1 MGMMSSTTHFDPET
15 ALAQFTSPS
24 VLLPAQ
30 LECTEEQ
37 RGEKRL
43 MLAIAEEA
51 ISTYQRYADSE
62 RRRGQRLFREAEEWF
77 RSTDTT
83 WTFAFQSICHA
94 LGLDADY
101 LRQGLERWKA
111 RHASGRAPVYRFRRV
126 NGRRTSVVAPR
137 AYGPRAATYA
147 ERCAS

>member
-1 MGMMSSTTHFDPET
+1 MMNSTTRFDPEN

-30 LECTEEQ
+30 IEGHDEQ

-43 MLAIAEEA
+43 MFAIVEEA
-51 ISTYQRYADSE
+51 ISTYQRYAGSS

-94 LGLDADY
+94 VGLDANY

-111 RHASGRAPVYRFRRV
+111 RRAEGRAQVYRFRRV

-137 AYGPRAATYA
+137 AYAARSAMYA
-147 ERCAS
+147 EQRAS